1 MAKLPG
7 TYFST
12 IGSQA
17 HSTRTESF
25 IRYAIKNWTRIT
37 SMVLITKVK
46 NSPLV
51 QGSLGIPVSIKL
63 EWEIE
68 TNLDRLK
75 TILSNSAYSLKDAHV
90 DDSKETIV
98 QILKYNSAKAQVMMM
113 KLWNAL
119 SLKKTQKQLNE

>member
-1 MAKLPG
+1 
-7 TYFST
+7 
-12 IGSQA
+12 
-17 HSTRTESF
+17 
-25 IRYAIKNWTRIT
+25 
-37 SMVLITKVK
+37 MVLIAKVK

-75 TILSNSAYSLKDAHV
+75 TILSNSAYSLKDAHA

-98 QILKYNSAKAQVMMM
+98 EILKYNSAKAQVMMM